1 MSAKSQFL
9 KILQSRQSAP
19 VTSAGKSQADVAE
32 FRLRMGQLQE
42 QMGEWLMGTGLTP
55 EMLTTSVTD
64 LLVEGG
70 AFDISG
76 IWPASPDIPIYRFA
90 QGTSI
95 NRGQE
100 RLLPVI

>member
-9 KILQSRQSAP
+9 KILQSIQSAP
-19 VTSAGKSQADVAE
+19 VTSAGKSQADIAE

-64 LLVEGG
+64 LLV
-70 AFDISG
+70 
-76 IWPASPDIPIYRFA
+76 
-90 QGTSI
+90 
-95 NRGQE
+95 
-100 RLLPVI
+100 